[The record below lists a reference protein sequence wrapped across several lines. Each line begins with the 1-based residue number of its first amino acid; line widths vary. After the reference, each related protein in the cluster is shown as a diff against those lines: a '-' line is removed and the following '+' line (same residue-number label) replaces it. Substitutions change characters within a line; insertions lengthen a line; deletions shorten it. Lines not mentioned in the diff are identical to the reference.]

1 MAILTSK
8 GARAPHQLKGRRNVR
23 ISRDRR
29 GSGSDFVG
37 VSYDSENKK
46 IQQTIGGET
55 SDVVTVATLKDAMN
69 LPADVANVVQDGNM
83 NAVSSNAVNE
93 ALSRCQNAVY
103 APAPDGGLKY
113 IRIKYTQ
120 NDEPTLLISFKGFTT
135 VLLNVS
141 YYVILL
147 KEGREEGQSY
157 VYGYK
162 NGYEYNSYIYI
173 SYNGWRVPKILN
185 ISGSECE
192 IENITKDEYDV
203 AVASGK
209 MIQPMNSI

>member
-8 GARAPHQLKGRRNVR
+8 GAKAPHQLKGRRNVR
-23 ISRDRR
+23 ITRDRR

-69 LPADVANVVQDGNM
+69 LPADVADVVQDKNM
-83 NAVSSNAVNE
+83 KAVSSNAVNK
-93 ALSRCQNAVY
+93 ALSLCQKAVY
-103 APAPDGGLKY
+103 LPSPKGELKY
-113 IRIKYTQ
+113 IRIKYKE

-135 VLLNVS
+135 VLLNTSFYLV
-141 YYVILL
+141 LL
-147 KEGREEGQSY
+147 KEGRENGQSF

-162 NGYEYNSYIYI
+162 SGYRYNSYIYI
-173 SYNGWRVPKILN
+173 SYNGWRLPKILN
-185 ISGSECE
+185 IAGDECE
-192 IENITKDEYDV
+192 VETITKDEYDV
-203 AVASGK
+203 AVASGD
-209 MIQPMNSI
+209 MIKSMSST